1 MQNRHPFHFDSH
13 HFSAKNV
20 LLPVQRNISGG
31 RCERSIE
38 RSKCRNLTFK
48 SWLGKQYFT
57 LGSASSCPQ
66 CEVTTTAIEVCW
78 SMMMM
83 SVEIKFRPPEWP
95 PSFSASS
102 VWPDGYIIF
111 FNIWPFVTMTVCP
124 IALKN
129 AQIGF
134 NILLNNK
141 EILKQLSKTF
151 KMLSIWWNFT
161 KSGHTFWQVLGDP
174 FKRFEVS
181 LSSAKYFQTK
191 WSPLSDKFSRLQLM
205 TSKYFKFSCWHL
217 LADTGF
223 RHFCKSIL
231 KWRVVTETPTQKFV
245 FRIEKT
251 PGN

>member
-1 MQNRHPFHFDSH
+1 MATFIDIRRLSTSH
-13 HFSAKNV
+13 TEEGLAHACAARLNKS
-20 LLPVQRNISGG
+20 LSTQPTYLRTSTSSPPYIQRQICQILHHVS
-31 RCERSIE
+31 
-38 RSKCRNLTFK
+38 
-48 SWLGKQYFT
+48 
-57 LGSASSCPQ
+57 
-66 CEVTTTAIEVCW
+66 
-78 SMMMM
+78 
-83 SVEIKFRPPEWP
+83 
-95 PSFSASS
+95 SS